1 MTLDQGENAV
11 LKLMDEYGD
20 GSQPD
25 QELIARMP
33 ELFGLAQKQLA
44 QLQRIVR
51 TAEIGAESREYPLP
65 EDCAKVFRVWE
76 GDETTRKWV
85 QRGKTL
91 LFSSPKARVLEYFA
105 TPETITEDTVET
117 YEFEISEE
125 AAACM
130 PFFVAASLLSTDMV
144 QPGGELMRL
153 YNTMLAALETDLP
166 RSDGKGGVKQ
176 TLWR

>member
-1 MTLDQGENAV
+1 MTLEQGENAV

-25 QELIARMP
+25 GELVARMP
-33 ELFGLAQKQLA
+33 ELFDMAQKQLA

-91 LFSSPKARVLEYFA
+91 LFSSPKARMLEYFA

-153 YNTMLAALETDLP
+153 YNTMLAALDIGLP
-166 RSDGKGGVKQ
+166 RNDRGGVKQ
-176 TLWR
+176 SLWR

>member
-1 MTLDQGENAV
+1 MTLEQGENAV

-25 QELIARMP
+25 GELVARMP
-33 ELFGLAQKQLA
+33 ELFDMAQKQLA
-44 QLQRIVR
+44 QIQRIVR
-51 TAEIGAESREYPLP
+51 TAEITAESREYTLP

-76 GDETTRKWV
+76 GDETTRRWV

-91 LFSSPKARVLEYFA
+91 LFSSPKARMLEYFA

-144 QPGGELMRL
+144 QPGGELTRL
-153 YNTMLAALETDLP
+153 YNTMLAALDIGLP
-166 RSDGKGGVKQ
+166 RNDIGGVKQ
-176 TLWR
+176 SLWR